1 MILQRIASGLVF
13 LTGLALLR
21 LSVLWESW
29 PALAVGLGVASAGLA
44 WLVLGGGSPSGARP
58 VEALTVR
65 HG

>member
-21 LSVLWESW
+21 LSVAWESW
-29 PALAVGLGVASAGLA
+29 PALAIGLAIASVGLA
-44 WLVLGGGSPSGARP
+44 WLVLGGSPSSSRAIDPRM
-58 VEALTVR
+58 VR